1 MISEPF
7 DPSLRHP
14 STGEEELFDLI
25 AIEVAVV
32 GKGDKDRNV
41 ASGESSNEL
50 SDLLLAQA
58 AAGVGGAIANKKWT
72 TE

>member
-1 MISEPF
+1 VISEPF
-7 DPSLRHP
+7 DPSLGHT

-32 GKGDKDRNV
+32 GKGDEDRNI
-41 ASGESSNEL
+41 ASGEGSNEL

-58 AAGVGGAIANKKWT
+58 SAGVGRVITNTEWT

>member
-7 DPSLRHP
+7 DPSLRHT

-32 GKGDKDRNV
+32 GKADEDRNI

-58 AAGVGGAIANKKWT
+58 AAGVGGVIANKKWT